1 MNRPDENWGGFFV
14 PLVNP
19 KQTSK
24 FGTMQAFKYS
34 LAIFLGAIILSSFS
48 PYRKNPA
55 GTSNVPG
62 LANTFLDKTEI
73 TNIAWKEYLYDIKE
87 QEGADSDEY
96 KQALPDLA
104 VWEMAYGENFAN
116 SKSYDEHP
124 LVGVSYQQA
133 IAYCKW
139 RSERVSEK
147 EHREIEYKLPSLK
160 EYKMASR
167 NEGKNKMAEGLYST
181 NFGFRAFSGICEN
194 AAEMTNKEGV
204 SIAGS
209 NRTTCLET
217 KEYHAPSPSLGF
229 RCMAVLK

>member
-1 MNRPDENWGGFFV
+1 MHF
-14 PLVNP
+14 
-19 KQTSK
+19 
-24 FGTMQAFKYS
+24 FKYT
-34 LAIFLGAIILSSFS
+34 LTILVGAIILSSFS

-55 GTSNVPG
+55 GTSNIPG
-62 LANTFLDKTEI
+62 LHNTFLDKTEI

-104 VWEMAYGENFAN
+104 VWEMAYGENFTA
-116 SKSYDEHP
+116 SKAYDDYP

-133 IAYCKW
+133 IAYCEW

-147 EHREIEYKLPSLK
+147 EHRKIEYKLPSLK
-160 EYKMASR
+160 EYKMVTR
-167 NEGKNKMAEGLYST
+167 GETENKMAEGLYST
-181 NFGFRAFSGICEN
+181 NFGFRTFSGICEN

-204 SIAGS
+204 SIAGA
-209 NRTTCLET
+209 NRTICLET
-217 KEYHAPSPSLGF
+217 KEYHSPSPSLGF